1 VTSPRWEELQRV
13 FDEAVERTA
22 ELRPAFV
29 AQACGDDLELRRNV
43 EALLRAH
50 EAAGRFLE
58 TPVGDETPTEGTDL
72 VGRRVGPYTIAA
84 EIGRGGMGT
93 VYRARRDDDVY
104 FKEVA
109 LKLLSGGARSALF
122 VERFR
127 RERRILARLE
137 HPSIARLIDGGT
149 TEDGYPYFA
158 MEYVEGLP
166 LDLHCARGGLDLRS
180 RLDLFRAVCGAVA
193 YAHRN
198 LVVHRDLKPTNI
210 LVTSDGTP
218 KLLDFGIAKLLA
230 PDEPGAPELTR
241 TGMALMTPEYA
252 SPEQVAGGPVT
263 TATDVYALGVLLY
276 QLLAERRPYE
286 LGTRSPEE
294 IARVV
299 CHEEPPAP
307 SAAVG
312 AGADADRLRHALA
325 GDLDTIVLKALRK
338 EPERRYRS
346 VDELSEDVRRHL
358 DGRPVLARKD
368 TLFYRTGKFVRRH
381 RGAVAAAALVVLSL
395 VGGLAATLRQARI
408 AEWNRAQATHRSRDA
423 QRLAHSLVFEL
434 HDSIADL
441 PGATRAR
448 ELLLRRASEMLD
460 TLGADAPGDPALEED
475 LAAAYHRLG
484 EVLHSNNASG
494 ALGNKD
500 AALLAHRKGLGI
512 RERLAAAAPG
522 DLARQDRLAA
532 SHIDLSHATEGQE
545 ALAHAREAV
554 AIASRLAALDPPGL
568 RSRELLA
575 RALYARGSAEISGGD
590 VRAATATFEKIV
602 ADFAG
607 LPSGLPTAGAAARVV
622 VLSHKRLGAILAK
635 QGRSAEALVHYRKV
649 VAWDE
654 ARIARDPQSV
664 EARRDLSV
672 SILDLGWALGKAGDH
687 RTEVERYQAALVLR
701 DELARADPENAR
713 ARLDLTSALVK
724 LCFGLRDVG
733 RPGDALTHCERARA
747 TLGPD
752 EGSPGLL
759 AQIHFAESRSYADLH
774 RWEEAVR
781 AARAAE
787 RIERGQLAREPTNRW
802 LKVGVAQDLMGIGDA
817 LVGLSSEPGGA
828 AARPAA
834 SLREAAAAYREALSL
849 AGDVQAAGGLVGD
862 DARIPDQAR
871 AGLDRCERALRAS
884 GRGERDQRGAGR
896 ERSDSSRE
904 GATPSPP
911 STRPSRARAF
921 GPRRRSAGETE
932 WTEASGSSGPPPRA
946 TAVPLRRT
954 TKSLAPRTRRKASL
968 TSPGR
973 ATSKPRRARTADA

>member
-1 VTSPRWEELQRV
+1 MSARWEELQRV
-13 FDEAVERTA
+13 FDQAVERTP

-29 AQACGDDLELRRNV
+29 AEACGDDLELKRNV

-58 TPVGDETPTEGTDL
+58 TPAGGGMQTERTDL
-72 VGRRVGPYTIAA
+72 VGRRVGPYTIVA

-109 LKLLSGGARSALF
+109 LKLLTGGARSTHF

-127 RERRILARLE
+127 QERRILARLE

-149 TEDGYPYFA
+149 TEDGCPYFA
-158 MEYVEGLP
+158 MEYVEGEP
-166 LDLHCARGGLDLRS
+166 LDVHCVRGGLGLRS

-210 LVTSDGTP
+210 LVTGDGTP
-218 KLLDFGIAKLLA
+218 KLLDFGIAKVLA
-230 PDEPGAPELTR
+230 SDEPGAPELTL

-299 CHEEPPAP
+299 CHEEPRAP
-307 SAAVG
+307 STAVG
-312 AGADADRLRHALA
+312 AGADEARLRRALA

-346 VDELSEDVRRHL
+346 VDELSEDLKRHL

-368 TLFYRTGKFVRRH
+368 TLLYRTGKFVRRH
-381 RGAVAAAALVVLSL
+381 RGVVAAAALVVLSL

-408 AEWNRAQATHRSRDA
+408 AERNGTRATHRSRDA

-475 LAAAYHRLG
+475 LAAAYHKLG
-484 EVLHSNNASG
+484 EVLDSHNAPG
-494 ALGNKD
+494 TLGDKD
-500 AALLAHRKGLGI
+500 AALVAHRKGLGI
-512 RERLAAAAPG
+512 RERLAAEAPG

-532 SHIDLSHATEGQE
+532 SHIDFSHATEGRE

-554 AIASRLAALDPPGL
+554 AIASRLVALGPPGL
-568 RSRELLA
+568 PSRELLA
-575 RALYARGSAEISGGD
+575 RALYALGSAEISDGD
-590 VRAATATFEKIV
+590 VRAATATFERIV
-602 ADFAG
+602 ADFEV
-607 LPSGLPTAGAAARVV
+607 LPLGAPTTGAAARVV
-622 VLSHKRLGAILAK
+622 ILARKRLGAILAK
-635 QGRSAEALVHYRKV
+635 EGRSAEALVHYRKV

-654 ARIARDPQSV
+654 ARTAHDPQSV

-687 RTEVERYQAALVLR
+687 HSEVERYQASLAIR
-701 DELARADPENAR
+701 DELARVDPQNAR
-713 ARLDLTSALVK
+713 ARLDLASALVK
-724 LCFGLRDVG
+724 LCFGLRNVG
-733 RPGDALTHCERARA
+733 RPGEALTYCERAKA
-747 TLGPD
+747 TLGRD
-752 EGSPGLL
+752 KGSS
-759 AQIHFAESRSYADLH
+759 ASWASIHFAESRSYADLH
-774 RWEEAVR
+774 RWEEAAR

-787 RIERGQLAREPTNRW
+787 RIDRAQLAMQPTNKW
-802 LKVGVAQDLMGIGDA
+802 LTIGIAQDLMGIGDA
-817 LVGLSSEPGGA
+817 LVGLSSQPGA
-828 AARPAA
+828 AAARAVA
-834 SLREAAAAYREALSL
+834 SLREAAVAYREALSL
-849 AGDVQAAGGLVGD
+849 AADVQAAGGLVGD
-862 DARIPDQAR
+862 DARIPDEAR

-884 GRGERDQRGAGR
+884 GGG
-896 ERSDSSRE
+896 
-904 GATPSPP
+904 
-911 STRPSRARAF
+911 
-921 GPRRRSAGETE
+921 
-932 WTEASGSSGPPPRA
+932 
-946 TAVPLRRT
+946 
-954 TKSLAPRTRRKASL
+954 
-968 TSPGR
+968 GR
-973 ATSKPRRARTADA
+973 AEPQRR